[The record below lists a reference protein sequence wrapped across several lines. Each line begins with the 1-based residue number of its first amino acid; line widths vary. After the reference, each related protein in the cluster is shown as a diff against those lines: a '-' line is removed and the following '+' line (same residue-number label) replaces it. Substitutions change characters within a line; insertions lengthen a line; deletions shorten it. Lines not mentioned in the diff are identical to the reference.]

1 MKKVIL
7 GVLAGALA
15 FALLLTGCAGSRFAP
30 ENEITVI
37 SREEG
42 SGTRGAFVELF
53 GVEEENANGEKVDNT
68 VATADVQTSTG
79 VVLTSVSDNPNAI
92 GYISLGSLNDT
103 VKALSIDGVAPSVSA
118 VKDGS
123 YKIAR
128 PFNIAYRED
137 SLSSAAREF
146 IAYILSAEGQQVIEN
161 EGYIPVSQ
169 DAAAFAGTG
178 ASGTVTVSGSSSVT
192 PVMEKLKEA
201 FAAVNPNITV
211 EVNMSDSTTGMT
223 DAAGGNCDIGMASRA
238 LKDSELS
245 SGITGTEIALDGIAV
260 IVNTENPLT
269 ELTSEQVKAI
279 YTGDAAV
286 WADVMEDVAK

>member
-1 MKKVIL
+1 MKKTVL

-15 FALLLTGCAGSRFAP
+15 LTILFAGCTGGAFDAAD
-30 ENEITVI
+30 EITVI

-53 GVEEENANGEKVDNT
+53 GVEEENESGEKVDRT

-79 VVLTSVSDNPNAI
+79 VVLTSVSGNRNAI

-103 VKALSIDGVAPSVSA
+103 VKALAVDGVAPSVAA

-128 PFNIAYRED
+128 PFNIAYNEA
-137 SLSSAAREF
+137 SLSDAAREF
-146 IAYILSAEGQQVIEN
+146 IAYILSAEGQQIVE
-161 EGYIPVSQ
+161 EAGYIPVAES
-169 DAAAFAGTG
+169 AAAFASSG

-201 FAAVNPNITV
+201 FAAVNANITV

-223 DAAGGNCDIGMASRA
+223 DAASGNCDIGMASRA

-245 SGITGTEIALDGIAV
+245 SGLTGTQIALDGIAV
-260 IVNTENPLT
+260 IVNPENPLT
-269 ELTSEQVKAI
+269 SLSSEQVKSI
-279 YTGDAAV
+279 YVGDATV
-286 WADVMEDVAK
+286 WADVMA

>member
-1 MKKVIL
+1 MKKTVL
-7 GVLAGALA
+7 GVLAGVLALTILFAGCTGGA
-15 FALLLTGCAGSRFAP
+15 FDAAD
-30 ENEITVI
+30 EITVI

-53 GVEEENANGEKVDNT
+53 GVEEEDESGEKVDRT

-79 VVLTSVSDNPNAI
+79 VVLTSVSGNRNAI

-103 VKALSIDGVAPSVSA
+103 VKALQIDGVAPSVAA

-128 PFNIAYRED
+128 PFNIAYNEA
-137 SLSSAAREF
+137 SLSDAAREF
-146 IAYILSAEGQQVIEN
+146 IAYILSAEGQQIVE
-161 EGYIPVSQ
+161 EAGYIPVSEN
-169 DAAAFAGTG
+169 AAAFASSS

-201 FAAVNPNITV
+201 FAAVNANITV

-223 DAAGGNCDIGMASRA
+223 DAASGNCDIGMASRA

-245 SGITGTEIALDGIAV
+245 SGLTGTQIALDGIAV
-260 IVNTENPLT
+260 IVNPENPLT
-269 ELTSEQVKAI
+269 SLSGEQVKSI
-279 YTGDAAV
+279 YVGDATV
-286 WADVMEDVAK
+286 WADVMA

>member
-1 MKKVIL
+1 MKKTVL
-7 GVLAGALA
+7 GVLAGVLALTILFAGCTGGA
-15 FALLLTGCAGSRFAP
+15 FDAAD
-30 ENEITVI
+30 EITVI

-53 GVEEENANGEKVDNT
+53 GVEEENESGEKVDRT

-79 VVLTSVSDNPNAI
+79 VVLTSVSGNRNAI

-103 VKALSIDGVAPSVSA
+103 VKALQIDGVAPSVAA

-128 PFNIAYRED
+128 PFNIAYNEA
-137 SLSSAAREF
+137 SLSDAAREF
-146 IAYILSAEGQQVIEN
+146 IAYILSAEGQQIVE
-161 EGYIPVSQ
+161 EAGYIPVSEN
-169 DAAAFAGTG
+169 AAAFASSS

-201 FAAVNPNITV
+201 FAAVNANITV

-223 DAAGGNCDIGMASRA
+223 DAASGNCDIGMASRA

-245 SGITGTEIALDGIAV
+245 SGLTGTQIALDGIAV
-260 IVNTENPLT
+260 IVNPENPLT
-269 ELTSEQVKAI
+269 SLSGEQVKSI
-279 YTGDAAV
+279 YVGDATV
-286 WADVMEDVAK
+286 WADVMA

>member
-1 MKKVIL
+1 MKKTVL
-7 GVLAGALA
+7 GVLAGVLALTVLFAGCTGGA
-15 FALLLTGCAGSRFAP
+15 FDAAD
-30 ENEITVI
+30 EITVI

-53 GVEEENANGEKVDNT
+53 GVEEEDESGEKVDRT

-79 VVLTSVSDNPNAI
+79 VVLTSVSGNRNAI

-103 VKALSIDGVAPSVSA
+103 VKALQIDGVAPSVAA

-128 PFNIAYRED
+128 PFNIAYNEA
-137 SLSSAAREF
+137 SLSDAAREF
-146 IAYILSAEGQQVIEN
+146 IAYILSAEGQQIVE
-161 EGYIPVSQ
+161 EAGYIPVSEN
-169 DAAAFAGTG
+169 AAAFASSS

-201 FAAVNPNITV
+201 FAAVNANITV

-223 DAAGGNCDIGMASRA
+223 DAASGNCDIGMASRA

-245 SGITGTEIALDGIAV
+245 SGLTDTQIALDGIAV
-260 IVNTENPLT
+260 IVNPENPLT
-269 ELTSEQVKAI
+269 SLSGEQVKSI
-279 YTGDAAV
+279 YVGDATV
-286 WADVMEDVAK
+286 WADVMA

>member
-1 MKKVIL
+1 MKKTVL
-7 GVLAGALA
+7 GVLAGVLALTILFAGCTGGA
-15 FALLLTGCAGSRFAP
+15 FDAA
-30 ENEITVI
+30 NEITVI

-53 GVEEENANGEKVDNT
+53 GVEEEDESGEKVDRT

-79 VVLTSVSDNPNAI
+79 VVLTSVSGNRNAI

-103 VKALSIDGVAPSVSA
+103 VKALQIDGVAPSVAA

-128 PFNIAYRED
+128 PFNIAYNEA
-137 SLSSAAREF
+137 SLSDAAREF
-146 IAYILSAEGQQVIEN
+146 IAYILSAEGQQIVE
-161 EGYIPVSQ
+161 EAGYIPVSEN
-169 DAAAFAGTG
+169 AAAFASSS

-201 FAAVNPNITV
+201 FAAVNANITV
-211 EVNMSDSTTGMT
+211 EVNMSDSSTGMK
-223 DAAGGNCDIGMASRA
+223 DAASGNCDIGMASRA

-245 SGITGTEIALDGIAV
+245 SGLTGTQIALDGIAV
-260 IVNTENPLT
+260 IVNPENPLT
-269 ELTSEQVKAI
+269 SLSGEQVKSI
-279 YTGDAAV
+279 YVGDATV
-286 WADVMEDVAK
+286 WADVMA

>member
-1 MKKVIL
+1 MKKTVL
-7 GVLAGALA
+7 GVLAGVLALTVLFAGCTGGA
-15 FALLLTGCAGSRFAP
+15 FDAAD
-30 ENEITVI
+30 EITVI

-53 GVEEENANGEKVDNT
+53 GVEEEDESGEKVDRT

-79 VVLTSVSDNPNAI
+79 VVLTSVSGNRNAI

-103 VKALSIDGVAPSVSA
+103 VKALQIDGVAPSVAA

-128 PFNIAYRED
+128 PFNIAYNEA
-137 SLSSAAREF
+137 SLSDAAREF
-146 IAYILSAEGQQVIEN
+146 IAYILSAEGQQIVE
-161 EGYIPVSQ
+161 EAGYIPVSEN
-169 DAAAFAGTG
+169 AAAFASSS

-201 FAAVNPNITV
+201 FAAVNANITV

-223 DAAGGNCDIGMASRA
+223 DAASGNCDIGMASRA

-245 SGITGTEIALDGIAV
+245 SGLTGTQIALDGIAV
-260 IVNTENPLT
+260 IVNPENPLT
-269 ELTSEQVKAI
+269 SLSGEQVKSI
-279 YTGDAAV
+279 YVGDATV
-286 WADVMEDVAK
+286 WADVMA

>member
-1 MKKVIL
+1 MKKTVL
-7 GVLAGALA
+7 GVLAGVLALTILFAGCTGGA
-15 FALLLTGCAGSRFAP
+15 FDAA
-30 ENEITVI
+30 NEITVI

-53 GVEEENANGEKVDNT
+53 GVEEENESGEKVDRT

-79 VVLTSVSDNPNAI
+79 VVLTSVSGNRNAI

-103 VKALSIDGVAPSVSA
+103 VKALQIDGVAPSVAA

-128 PFNIAYRED
+128 PFNIAYNEA
-137 SLSSAAREF
+137 SLSDAAREF
-146 IAYILSAEGQQVIEN
+146 IAYILSAEGQQIVE
-161 EGYIPVSQ
+161 EAGYIPVSEN
-169 DAAAFAGTG
+169 AAAFASSS

-201 FAAVNPNITV
+201 FAAVNANITV

-223 DAAGGNCDIGMASRA
+223 DAASGNCDIGMASRA

-245 SGITGTEIALDGIAV
+245 SGLTGTQIALDGIAV
-260 IVNTENPLT
+260 IVNPENPLT
-269 ELTSEQVKAI
+269 SLSGEQVKSI
-279 YTGDAAV
+279 YVGDATV
-286 WADVMEDVAK
+286 WADVMA

>member
-1 MKKVIL
+1 MKKTVL
-7 GVLAGALA
+7 GVLAGVLALTVLFAGCTGGA
-15 FALLLTGCAGSRFAP
+15 FDAAD
-30 ENEITVI
+30 EITVI

-53 GVEEENANGEKVDNT
+53 GVEEENESGEKVDRT

-79 VVLTSVSDNPNAI
+79 VVLTSVSGNRNAI
-92 GYISLGSLNDT
+92 GYISVGSLNDT
-103 VKALSIDGVAPSVSA
+103 VKALQIDGVAPSVAA

-128 PFNIAYRED
+128 PFNIAYNEA
-137 SLSSAAREF
+137 SLSDAAREF
-146 IAYILSAEGQQVIEN
+146 IAYILSAEGQQIVE
-161 EGYIPVSQ
+161 EAGYIPVSEN
-169 DAAAFAGTG
+169 AAAFASSS

-201 FAAVNPNITV
+201 FAAVNANITV

-223 DAAGGNCDIGMASRA
+223 DAASGNCDIGMASRA

-245 SGITGTEIALDGIAV
+245 SGLTGTQIALDGIAV
-260 IVNTENPLT
+260 IVNPENPLT
-269 ELTSEQVKAI
+269 SLSGEQVKSI
-279 YTGDAAV
+279 YVGDATV
-286 WADVMEDVAK
+286 WADVMA

>member
-1 MKKVIL
+1 MKKTVLGIL
-7 GVLAGALA
+7 AGVLAIVMLLA
-15 FALLLTGCAGSRFAP
+15 GCAGGEFDTTD
-30 ENEITVI
+30 EITVI

-53 GVEEENANGEKVDNT
+53 GVKEEDENGEKVDRT

-79 VVLTSVSDNPNAI
+79 VVLTSVSGNRNAI

-103 VKALSIDGVAPSVSA
+103 VKALQIDGVAPSVAA

-128 PFNIAYRED
+128 PFNIAYNENT
-137 SLSSAAREF
+137 LSDAAREF
-146 IAYILSAEGQQVIEN
+146 IDYILSAGGQQIVE
-161 EGYIPVSQ
+161 EAGYIPVSEN
-169 DAAAFAGTG
+169 AAAFASSG

-201 FAAVNPNITV
+201 FAAVNANITV

-223 DAAGGNCDIGMASRA
+223 DAASGNCDIGMASRA

-245 SGITGTEIALDGIAV
+245 SGITGTQIALDGIAV
-260 IVNTENPLT
+260 IVNPENPLT
-269 ELTSEQVKAI
+269 SLTSEQVKSI
-279 YTGDAAV
+279 YVGDATV
-286 WADVMEDVAK
+286 WADVMA